1 MATPESEAIPY
12 EPLDLQGERLLVLA
26 PHPDDEVI
34 GCGGLIARHLLA
46 GRQVRVVVVTDGAEA
61 GDPAMREEESR
72 RALAHLGD
80 VVPEFLRFRDR
91 HLDEERDALSGR
103 IRELLSEFKPDL
115 IAVPS
120 PVEIHPDHF
129 ALARAFCELVQRDDS
144 LFAELAVARVAF
156 YEVGAP
162 MRPNALVDISAVAD
176 EKYASIALHESQ
188 SKVRDYVS
196 YSRGLNA
203 YRAMTLSPGTRYA
216 EAYWVTPLPA
226 LQTTPLSTLRAAV
239 GAPREMT
246 VEREAVPI
254 SVIVR
259 TKDRPA
265 LLREAI
271 DSIRGTAYPAEVIVV
286 NDGGSMPEVAGAT
299 LINHDKSKG
308 RSEAMNSG
316 VRAAKSPL
324 LAFLDDDDLYYPE
337 HLATLANAARSSQHA
352 AWYSDAVSAFVR
364 IGASGAYE
372 THSRMRIFG
381 SDFDRDQL
389 LIDNYIPLPT
399 VLLARETYL
408 DLGGFDPAFDLFEDW
423 DFLIR
428 LSQRGTFAHVPRITC
443 EIRHIEGA
451 GSITLESPEG
461 TKRFRDAKLQIWRK
475 HSDRIN
481 DDVIAN
487 VVERTKRRLL
497 SIQGDLVEL
506 SGLRHRHEVE
516 IARMQR
522 ELEAADRRRS
532 HLEGA
537 NAEIRGAL
545 AAADAERYRLRELQ
559 PALEESEQTNAALFA
574 EVGRLQTLLD
584 TIFKSRTWKL
594 HNIVDRLRGNG

>member
-286 NDGGSMPEVAGAT
+286 NDGGPMPEVAGAT

-522 ELEAADRRRS
+522 ELEAADRRLS

>member
-1 MATPESEAIPY
+1 
-12 EPLDLQGERLLVLA
+12 
-26 PHPDDEVI
+26 
-34 GCGGLIARHLLA
+34 
-46 GRQVRVVVVTDGAEA
+46 
-61 GDPAMREEESR
+61 
-72 RALAHLGD
+72 
-80 VVPEFLRFRDR
+80 
-91 HLDEERDALSGR
+91 
-103 IRELLSEFKPDL
+103 
-115 IAVPS
+115 
-120 PVEIHPDHF
+120 
-129 ALARAFCELVQRDDS
+129 
-144 LFAELAVARVAF
+144 
-156 YEVGAP
+156 

-176 EKYASIALHESQ
+176 AKYASIALHQSQ
-188 SKVRDYVS
+188 LNARDYVS

-203 YRAMTLSPGTRYA
+203 YRAMTLSPETHYA

-226 LQTTPLSTLRAAV
+226 LQTMPLSALRVAV

-271 DSIRGTAYPAEVIVV
+271 DSIRGTGYPSEVIVV
-286 NDGGSMPEVAGAT
+286 NDGGSTPQVAGAT
-299 LINHDKSKG
+299 VINHGKSKG

-337 HLATLANAARSSQHA
+337 HLSTLSNAARSSQHA

-364 IGASGAYE
+364 LGASGAYE

-381 SDFDRDQL
+381 SDFDGDQL

-399 VLLARETYL
+399 ILLARDTYL

-428 LSQRGTFAHVPRITC
+428 LSQRGTFGHVPRITC

-461 TKRFRDAKLQIWRK
+461 SKRFRDAKLQIWRK

-487 VVERTKRRLL
+487 VVERYKRRLMTIR
-497 SIQGDLVEL
+497 SDLVDL
-506 SGLRHRHEVE
+506 TGLRHRHEVE

-522 ELEAADRRRS
+522 ELEAADRRS
-532 HLEGA
+532 NQLQGA

-594 HNIVDRLRGNG
+594 HTIVDRLRGNG